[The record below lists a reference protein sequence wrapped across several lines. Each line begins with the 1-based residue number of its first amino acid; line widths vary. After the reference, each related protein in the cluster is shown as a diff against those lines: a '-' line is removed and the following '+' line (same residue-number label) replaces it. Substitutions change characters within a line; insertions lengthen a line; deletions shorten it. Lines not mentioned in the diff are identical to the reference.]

1 MSIALKTKVASFQ
14 NTGLCFVEVPAEEST
29 STGVSPQHAV
39 TAVVCKNEQNNR
51 VIVQKKDIFSC
62 SQGIPEPLDSL
73 YMERANEK
81 NRVLVVLNQLKEN
94 SF

>member
-29 STGVSPQHAV
+29 SAGVSPQHAV
-39 TAVVCKNEQNNR
+39 TPVVCKNEQNNR
-51 VIVQKKDIFSC
+51 VIIVQKKDIFSC

-73 YMERANEK
+73 YT
-81 NRVLVVLNQLKEN
+81 
-94 SF
+94 